1 MTGSPHPNWR
11 VTIAVSLIAAG
22 VVAGALGRADEP
34 ASPSAR
40 PASCADVAP
49 CLHLWP
55 PGMPRTG
62 PGDRARLVV
71 GIIMC
76 CHWEPCD
83 RG

>member
-1 MTGSPHPNWR
+1 MTASQHPNWR
-11 VTIAVSLIAAG
+11 VTIALGLVAAG

-34 ASPSAR
+34 ADAATR
-40 PASCADVAP
+40 PATCADLAP

-55 PGMPRTG
+55 PGAPRTG
-62 PGDRARLVV
+62 PGDRVRLVV
-71 GIIMC
+71 AIIMG